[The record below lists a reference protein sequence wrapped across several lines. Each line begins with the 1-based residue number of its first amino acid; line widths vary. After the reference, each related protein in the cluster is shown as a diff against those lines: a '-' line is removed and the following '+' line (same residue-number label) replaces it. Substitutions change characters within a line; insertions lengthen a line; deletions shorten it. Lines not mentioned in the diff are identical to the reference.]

1 MLLSQRV
8 AFALITFGLAGL
20 AVIVW
25 QSQSH
30 ATNSDVEPRPAY
42 FLAIS
47 TGAGLRLDES
57 THDLPNQSTLS
68 CNRVF
73 RLGSI
78 EIGAQCVAHEQT
90 VSNSQPLN

>member
-1 MLLSQRV
+1 MLFSQRV
-8 AFALITFGLAGL
+8 AFALITFGLAGV

-47 TGAGLRLDES
+47 TGAGLRLDDS
-57 THDLPNQSTLS
+57 TEHLPSQSTLS

-73 RLGSI
+73 RFGSI
-78 EIGAQCVAHEQT
+78 EIGAQCVARKQT
-90 VSNSQPLN
+90 VSNSTQLN